1 MLSRSVRN
9 CSENKIC
16 TRFSCLDSFDPHVSA
31 HSFFAEHV
39 DFSALISLILNA
51 SLLCYTSGQ
60 KCRGKAFFPQP
71 MPANCSTGG
80 ELPYEKY
87 TFTSSVFQQ
96 HDCRIQLFY
105 CYYMP
110 QAAENTS
117 SSISVCCVMRRTM
130 AVFLWNPLRNFLIIL
145 SGTSTAACSTG
156 QTRD

>member
-16 TRFSCLDSFDPHVSA
+16 TRFSGLDSFDPHVSA

-96 HDCRIQLFY
+96 HDCHR
-105 CYYMP
+105 P
-110 QAAENTS
+110 AENTS

-130 AVFLWNPLRNFLIIL
+130 AVFLWNPLRNFLIIP